1 MQDTQRQLRD
11 YVARPYKIILAP
23 DVRSDGTQ
31 CFVAR
36 HPELPGCMSDGD
48 TREEAI
54 KNLRDA
60 RELYIQSL
68 IEDGMEVPPP
78 ETMPVRP
85 ATTTAGGSA
94 SVKAT
99 GLWEVQWFDVRPT
112 HAALVGAEH
121 LEDLQVAGLEL
132 GEAETE
138 TGLITA
144 C

>member
-1 MQDTQRQLRD
+1 MQDAQRRLRD
-11 YVARPYKIILAP
+11 YVARSYKTILMP
-23 DVRSDGTQ
+23 DVRSDGSR

-48 TREEAI
+48 TPAEAI
-54 KNLRDA
+54 ANLRDA

-68 IEDGMEVPPP
+68 IEDGLEVPLPQTVVVLP
-78 ETMPVRP
+78 
-85 ATTTAGGSA
+85 TTTTSTGWTAVGSL
-94 SVKAT
+94 
-99 GLWEVQWFDVRPT
+99 GLWEVQGFDARPT